1 VPPVEVTLRL
11 AGRDEEVEGLS
22 VAIDHIGPWTVADVL
37 ELPED
42 RAMRYELLGESLVM
56 SPAPGIRHQRAS
68 LRLAMILHAAA
79 RAAKAPVE
87 VLEAINVILPSG
99 LVVPDL
105 VATDAGATAEDGVS
119 VDAEGVQLVVELVS
133 PGNRTV
139 DRKFKPML
147 YAEAAIPHF
156 WRLEF
161 DPAPMLAVY
170 ELEDGRYVERTTAL
184 AGATTHL
191 DAPFPVAIDP
201 AALSRQ

>member
-1 VPPVEVTLRL
+1 M
-11 AGRDEEVEGLS
+11 S

-42 RAMRYELLGESLVM
+42 RTMRYELLGESLVM
-56 SPAPGIRHQRAS
+56 SPAPGVRHQRAS
-68 LRLAMILHAAA
+68 FRLHVALDAAA
-79 RAAKAPVE
+79 QAVGAPVE
-87 VLEAINVILPSG
+87 ILEGVNVVLPSG

-105 VATDAGATAEDGVS
+105 VVADAGATAEDPVT
-119 VDAEGVQLVVELVS
+119 VDLDAVQLAVELVS
-133 PGNRTV
+133 PGNRTM
-139 DRKFKPML
+139 DRKIKPML
-147 YAEAAIPHF
+147 YAEAAVPHF

-170 ELEDGRYVERTTAL
+170 ELEGGRYVERTTAL

-201 AALSRQ
+201 AGLSRQ